1 MDMKIKHNSRNDGD
15 GLQLRPVSSTTS
27 LPQRVCQTLRAEIIA
42 RLQPGDKLPGLRQMC
57 GQLEVSINTLL
68 TAVDLLARDGLVEKR
83 HGSGIY
89 VCEDASRWRV
99 GILSELDL
107 FDHRIGPQFRA
118 LAGGLRM
125 RLAEL
130 GMMPQ
135 VYMGH
140 AEPGLGASDEPT
152 CPQFW
157 EDAARGDLAGAV
169 LLDVPS
175 TDAWFGRIYDCPVP
189 VVGALT
195 PYTAGPDLDSIAR
208 AAVARLAEQGC
219 QRLGLISW
227 HGEAAFIEAVKRHGL
242 TTGEAWMRTDLD
254 PAVRGAGWEEFREI
268 WSARGGRPDG
278 LVILDDM
285 LAADAQLA
293 ILELGV
299 RIPQDLRLAIFASRG
314 VSPPIRLPATFFE
327 VDPEDA
333 VNALADLMMKRL
345 RGELTAPVEL
355 LTPFRECDVRECVS
369 A

>member
-1 MDMKIKHNSRNDGD
+1 MKAQ
-15 GLQLRPVSSTTS
+15 QLKPLGTS
-27 LPQRVCQTLRAEIIA
+27 PKMAETIADIIERQLIGNLKPDDRLPTLRS
-42 RLQPGDKLPGLRQMC
+42 LSK
-57 GQLEVSINTLL
+57 QLEVSVSTLQSAL
-68 TAVDLLARDGLVEKR
+68 AVLRQRGLVESR
-83 HGSGIY
+83 QGSGVY
-89 VCEDASRWRV
+89 VVDRRTPLRV

-107 FDHRIGPQFRA
+107 FDPRIGPHFRA
-118 LAGGLRM
+118 LAGGLRV
-125 RLAEL
+125 RLAEMGL
-130 GMMPQ
+130 APRMY
-135 VYMGH
+135 VGH

-169 LLDVPS
+169 ILDVPS
-175 TDAWFGRIYDCPVP
+175 TDAWFQRIYGCPVP

-195 PYTAGPDLDSIAR
+195 PYTAGPDLASIAR

-299 RIPQDLRLAIFASRG
+299 RIPQDLRLAISASRG
-314 VSPPIRLPATFFE
+314 VSPTIRLPATFFE
-327 VDPEDA
+327 VDPDDA

-355 LTPFRECDVRECVS
+355 LMPFRECNVRECVS
-369 A
+369 ACVNA